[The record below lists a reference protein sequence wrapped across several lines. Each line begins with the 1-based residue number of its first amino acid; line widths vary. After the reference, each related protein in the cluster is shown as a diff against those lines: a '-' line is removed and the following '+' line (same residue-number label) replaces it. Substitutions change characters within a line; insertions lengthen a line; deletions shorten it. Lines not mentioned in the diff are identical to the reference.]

1 MRQCLISSTKKGWMI
16 SYNMHFTNA
25 VEWLFQ
31 QWKLNIYYPPPNITL
46 LFLFCDHFNHSLEWT
61 TIQNEKQQKVAF
73 LMKILYWCV
82 RFLMNQSLD
91 FNNENW
97 KCVKL
102 KCPEMKITMIPHTW
116 WWAVISHRSVCPA
129 CLWLSNDWDSLI
141 EVVLGTSRKEFNL
154 SG

>member
-1 MRQCLISSTKKGWMI
+1 
-16 SYNMHFTNA
+16 
-25 VEWLFQ
+25 
-31 QWKLNIYYPPPNITL
+31 
-46 LFLFCDHFNHSLEWT
+46 
-61 TIQNEKQQKVAF
+61 
-73 LMKILYWCV
+73 MKILYWCV

-154 SG
+154 SANHHNAWPWVKAHFHPCHQKGWVGLVSWGLLCSQASGRRETCEWLCWLILNNIIYCLAIFSKIWSFFTTREE